1 MGKLWA
7 IAAALLAMVPGWQP
21 APSRA
26 DVLGGLVDTERQF
39 ARAAT
44 EKGIRDAFIEFFAAD
59 SVALVPDPQPAVD
72 RLRAR
77 PSRPFADAE
86 LTWEPRAG
94 DVAAAGDLGWLTGP
108 STYVDR
114 EANSPPS
121 HGNYLSIWRRQP
133 DGAWRVF
140 IDIGT
145 TIPALASFAEGFSA
159 VRPARSWASRTTGGG
174 DRLDALSFAD
184 AEKVLNARILA
195 VGMARA
201 YASVVAPA
209 GSRLHRQGAMPEVGR
224 DAIVAWLE
232 KDGRRWAP
240 RTLAAGISGS
250 GDLAYSYGAFTS
262 EGSRGG
268 YVRVW
273 ARDAAGRWWLM
284 ADVATPQE
292 PAGASR

>member
-1 MGKLWA
+1 M
-7 IAAALLAMVPGWQP
+7 
-21 APSRA
+21 
-26 DVLGGLVDTERQF
+26 
-39 ARAAT
+39 
-44 EKGIRDAFIEFFAAD
+44 
-59 SVALVPDPQPAVD
+59 PDPQPAVD

-121 HGNYLSIWRRQP
+121 YGNYLSIWRRQP

-140 IDIGT
+140 SDIGT
-145 TIPALASFAEGFSA
+145 TIPAAAPFAEGFSA

-184 AEKVLNARILA
+184 AEKELKARILA

-201 YASVVAPA
+201 YASVVALGIAPPPA
-209 GSRLHRQGAMPEVGR
+209 GAMPEVGR

-240 RTLAAGISGS
+240 RLAAGISGS
-250 GDLAYSYGAFTS
+250 GDLAYSYGALH
-262 EGSRGG
+262 RGQPRG
-268 YVRVW
+268 LRARL
-273 ARDAAGRWWLM
+273 ARDAADGGGL
-284 ADVATPQE
+284 
-292 PAGASR
+292 G